1 MEFDYQSECHCS
13 KTEVFQQG
21 VKAAIKTLKPRRLL
35 VYGGKGDF
43 DYGDVEIVEYQANT
57 AFRSE

>member
-1 MEFDYQSECHCS
+1 MFDYQSECHCS

-21 VKAAIKTLKPRRLL
+21 LNAAIKTLKPRRLL

-43 DYGDVEIVEYQANT
+43 DYGDVEIVEYQADT